1 MEHYVW
7 FEPVVWSCWCS
18 CQVKNLEQ
26 TDCSCHPAHHCDL
39 EVYEMIP
46 SGLLS
51 LEVIINITL
60 HFQHNVFIYF
70 FGATF
75 LPYWYHPSFL
85 AARQVVWS
93 DTWRKNRT
101 VHLGLN
107 AEWGSVW
114 KSLLEPYINLELQTR
129 PYCIST
135 AGDWSGEAAPV
146 PVQYYWLFH
155 VLYYTFSPL
164 ASPTVNQ

>member
-1 MEHYVW
+1 M
-7 FEPVVWSCWCS
+7 C
-18 CQVKNLEQ
+18 L
-26 TDCSCHPAHHCDL
+26 
-39 EVYEMIP
+39 
-46 SGLLS
+46 
-51 LEVIINITL
+51 
-60 HFQHNVFIYF
+60 FIF

-129 PYCIST
+129 PYCISI
-135 AGDWSGEAAPV
+135 AGDWSGCSCACTVLLTIPCV
-146 PVQYYWLFH
+146 
-155 VLYYTFSPL
+155 VLYILPTGFSYSKSIGILSLLFSSTELRHPHTHNHFWKQSEKHQNFDDVCEYWIGL
-164 ASPTVNQ
+164 LLYFVKYCPVAPT